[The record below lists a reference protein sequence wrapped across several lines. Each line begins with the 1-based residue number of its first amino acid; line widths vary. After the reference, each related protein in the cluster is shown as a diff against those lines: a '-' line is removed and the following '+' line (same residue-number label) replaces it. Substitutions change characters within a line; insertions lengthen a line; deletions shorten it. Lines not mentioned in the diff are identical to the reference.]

1 METEGDPPVYG
12 EALPYE
18 FDNFF
23 DFETNPTNNFNSTVV
38 REKVV
43 NVQDDDFIDD
53 FESNPTNI
61 INPTEEREI
70 VVNVEADDLMVDE
83 DNIIGEYHVDMT
95 EFNYGED
102 FDSADEYDDSFEGI
116 RKRKYRELKEQEKA
130 KGVSKTNFYVG
141 EIFASAYEV
150 KEYVKLHAIEN
161 RRNLVFT
168 KNDLTRVTVGC
179 EGLIVKVL
187 TGEVIGGRSSQVLD
201 KTKKKRTCK
210 ETRCVK
216 TLDEEHMCLG
226 TREIHHCTYNFL
238 STKLVDQLPSNP
250 KMPTKA
256 LRYQLESS
264 LGLEVPTTKA
274 YKALKKA
281 LETMRGSY
289 KSQYADIRSYGLELI
304 RCNPGTTVKIL
315 TEPCDP
321 DETTR
326 VFKRIY
332 ICLGPLK
339 QGFNAMGRDLLGMD
353 GAHMKPPATGH
364 ILTAVGL
371 EPNNSIYP
379 VAYAIVEQE
388 NYNSWSWFLEC
399 LGDDL
404 GLTRQSN
411 FTFISDRQN
420 GLLQAVARMY
430 PCAEHRFCLRH
441 LHENMKTKGF
451 RGAAYKQLLWKCAN
465 ATTVPYFEK
474 AMLEL
479 KGFNVAAH
487 TYLGK
492 IPPSCWAKSHFSGR
506 AKSDVLLNN
515 MCEVL
520 NQWLLDA
527 RDKLIITAL
536 EYVREYLMKRI
547 VTGINK
553 VAKCNGPLTP
563 SATKLFESIKKDAHL
578 CRVLWSGSNLYQVN
592 GLHGEQCVVDIG
604 ERRCACR
611 KWEITGIP
619 CKHVV
624 ACFWNMATNSQ
635 DVGPLERWFDPI
647 YYLDTWNRAYGFTIN
662 PLNDRSL

>member
-1 METEGDPPVYG
+1 
-12 EALPYE
+12 
-18 FDNFF
+18 
-23 DFETNPTNNFNSTVV
+23 
-38 REKVV
+38 
-43 NVQDDDFIDD
+43 
-53 FESNPTNI
+53 
-61 INPTEEREI
+61 
-70 VVNVEADDLMVDE
+70 
-83 DNIIGEYHVDMT
+83 
-95 EFNYGED
+95 
-102 FDSADEYDDSFEGI
+102 
-116 RKRKYRELKEQEKA
+116 
-130 KGVSKTNFYVG
+130 
-141 EIFASAYEV
+141 
-150 KEYVKLHAIEN
+150 
-161 RRNLVFT
+161 
-168 KNDLTRVTVGC
+168 
-179 EGLIVKVL
+179 
-187 TGEVIGGRSSQVLD
+187 
-201 KTKKKRTCK
+201 
-210 ETRCVK
+210 
-216 TLDEEHMCLG
+216 
-226 TREIHHCTYNFL
+226 
-238 STKLVDQLPSNP
+238 
-250 KMPTKA
+250 
-256 LRYQLESS
+256 
-264 LGLEVPTTKA
+264 
-274 YKALKKA
+274 
-281 LETMRGSY
+281 
-289 KSQYADIRSYGLELI
+289 
-304 RCNPGTTVKIL
+304 
-315 TEPCDP
+315 
-321 DETTR
+321 
-326 VFKRIY
+326 
-332 ICLGPLK
+332 
-339 QGFNAMGRDLLGMD
+339 MGRDLLGMD

-371 EPNNSIYP
+371 DSNNSIYP

-411 FTFISDRQN
+411 FTFISDRQK

-441 LHENMKTKGF
+441 IHENMKTKGF
-451 RGAAYKQLLWKCAN
+451 RGAAYKQLLWKCAS

-520 NQWLLDA
+520 NRWLLDA
-527 RDKLIITAL
+527 RDKPIITAL

-619 CKHVV
+619 CKHAV

-647 YYLDTWNRAYGFTIN
+647 YYLDTWNRAYCFTIN
-662 PLNDRSL
+662 PLNDRSLWPKSSISLPLLPPLFTPSVGRLKKNRIKGFEERESLNNGGKLSRKGKSIKCGTCGIYGHNKRGCPSGSKNVAGGSQMWKVVVKPSQI